1 MKNGYFQVGCT
12 PTGTILKI
20 VKPQD
25 GGLMVEG
32 KEITEYLTKN
42 NVLYSAPAVNQ
53 GINEALTSPKPE
65 HLVLL
70 NKDQGSEIR
79 ESYILRASADK
90 MTLTARF
97 YPPSMK
103 GTRLDANE
111 FKNDLQHKGV
121 KYGILEDVIDKFFK
135 APEYCTDIVVAEG
148 LPVTQGE
155 HARIEYYFD
164 TDLSTKPALA
174 EDGSVDFFNLKTFTQ
189 CTKGEVLAKLFPAV
203 PGTPGMSVFGEPIK
217 PFDVKK
223 AALKYGRNITCS
235 EDGRILTSDIS
246 GNVSLVEG
254 KVFVSD
260 VMEVDNVN
268 PSTGNIECEGS
279 VRVLGNVCENF
290 SVKSKGTVEI
300 KGVVEGA
307 YIEAG
312 ENIIIAR
319 GMKGMGKGKLKAE
332 GNIIAK
338 FIENSDVSAAG
349 YISTDS
355 ILHST
360 VQAGTEITVSGK
372 RGFITGGK
380 VSATNLISVKTL
392 GSDMGADTIVEVG
405 VDPKIKTRIAQLQK
419 LIADNKKAIEQN
431 EPTINS
437 FMAKMKSGATISMDQ
452 KMYMQSVLSDQ
463 KAKKEEYEAA
473 IEELDSYQD
482 LLDASNAARVEVTG
496 DVYAG
501 TKICIS
507 DVSMVVKNP
516 MTYCQFKKID
526 GDVKMVSL

>member
-32 KEITEYLTKN
+32 REIIEYLTRN

-53 GINEALTSPKPE
+53 GLNEALTSAKPE

-70 NKDQGSEIR
+70 NKDHGDEIR
-79 ESYILRASADK
+79 ESYVLRASADK

-97 YPPSMK
+97 YPPSIK
-103 GTRLDANE
+103 GGRLNSNE
-111 FKNDLQHKGV
+111 VIQDLQHKNV
-121 KYGILEDVIDKFFK
+121 KFGIKEDVIKEFFEN
-135 APEYCTDIVVAEG
+135 PQYCTDIVIAEG
-148 LPVTQGE
+148 KEVVQGE

-189 CTKGEVLAKLFPAV
+189 CQKGDILARLFPAV
-203 PGTPGMSVFGEPIK
+203 PGTPGMTVFGEPVK
-217 PFDVKK
+217 PLEVKRTT
-223 AALKYGRNITCS
+223 LKYGRNIS
-235 EDGRILTSDIS
+235 IDPDGLVLTSEIN
-246 GNVSLVEG
+246 GNVTLVDG

-268 PSTGNIECEGS
+268 PATGNIDCEGS
-279 VRVLGNVCENF
+279 VVVLGNVCENF
-290 SVKSKGTVEI
+290 SVKSKGTVEV

-338 FIENSDVSAAG
+338 FIENSDVEAAG

-360 VQAGTEITVSGK
+360 VRSGTEITVSGK

-380 VSATNLISVKTL
+380 VTATNLISVKTL

-405 VDPKIKTRIAQLQK
+405 VDPNIKTRIAQLQK
-419 LIADNKKAIEQN
+419 TIADNKKSIEQN
-431 EPTINS
+431 EPTIAS
-437 FMAKMKSGATISMDQ
+437 FMAKMKGGATLSMDQ
-452 KMYMQSVLSDQ
+452 KMYMQSILTDQ

-473 IEELDSYQD
+473 IEELESYQKVM
-482 LLDASNAARVEVTG
+482 DASNAARVEVTG
-496 DVYAG
+496 DVYSG

>member
-12 PTGTILKI
+12 PNGTILKI

-25 GGLMVEG
+25 GGAMVEG
-32 KEITEYLTKN
+32 KEITEYLSKN
-42 NVLYSAPAVNQ
+42 GVLYSAPTINQ

-65 HLVLL
+65 HLILL

-103 GTRLDANE
+103 GGKLSAYEVIQDLGH
-111 FKNDLQHKGV
+111 KNV
-121 KYGILEDVIDKFFK
+121 KFGIQEDVINEFFK
-135 APEYCTDIVVAEG
+135 NPQYCTDIVVAKGKE
-148 LPVTQGE
+148 VVQGE

-189 CTKGEVLAKLFPAV
+189 CQQGDILARLFPAV
-203 PGTPGMSVFGEPIK
+203 PGTPGMTVFGEPVK

-223 AALKYGRNITCS
+223 AVLKYGHNISCS
-235 EDGRILTSDIS
+235 EDGSVITSEIN
-246 GNVSLVEG
+246 GTVSLVDG
-254 KVFVSD
+254 KVFVSN

-268 PSTGNIECEGS
+268 PATGNIECEGS
-279 VRVLGNVCENF
+279 VVVLGNVCENF
-290 SVKSKGTVEI
+290 SVKAKGTVEV

-307 YIEAG
+307 YIESG

-319 GMKGMGKGKLKAE
+319 GMKGMGKGKLKAQ

-338 FIENSDVSAAG
+338 FIENSDAEAAG

-360 VQAGTEITVSGK
+360 VRAGTEITVSGK

-380 VSATNLISVKTL
+380 VTATNLISVKTL

-405 VDPKIKTRIAQLQK
+405 VDPTVKTRIAQLQK
-419 LIADNKKAIEQN
+419 LIQDDKKSIEQN
-431 EPTINS
+431 EPTIAS
-437 FMAKMKSGATISMDQ
+437 FLAKMKGGANLSMDQ
-452 KMYMQSVLSDQ
+452 KMYMQSLLTDQ

-473 IEELDSYQD
+473 IQELESYED

-496 DVYAG
+496 DVFAG

-507 DVSMVVKNP
+507 DVSMVVKTP